1 MGQSDGFLGQH
12 HHAHCALMSVPS
24 PDGECSAQPA
34 QTVLS
39 KPPTNP
45 SSAGTTATSTG
56 TPPPALSLFLFLSSN
71 TAVHHHRPTIH
82 HGNRLVRILT
92 SVRQTISTC
101 PGRRKQVF
109 VENDPIYRSLLPAAF
124 ASRRILSS
132 IVDFLRSLR
141 GHGVET
147 RRQGD
152 GTELGTPRA
161 GVPSRGSRWRGPAGI
176 YGTTPWIVTCQPPPL
191 CIGMRKRILN
201 RYASRLHMHPTQIH
215 AYTRSVHAPPC
226 SCRRPVGVSRGSLVR
241 LSKSCLR
248 GRSMSSLLCRGADR
262 NA

>member
-1 MGQSDGFLGQH
+1 MENVVRSRH
-12 HHAHCALMSVPS
+12 
-24 PDGECSAQPA
+24 
-34 QTVLS
+34 TVLS

-45 SSAGTTATSTG
+45 SSTGTTATATAIATSTG
-56 TPPPALSLFLFLSSN
+56 TPPPILSLFLFLSSN
-71 TAVHHHRPTIH
+71 TAVHHHRLTIH
-82 HGNRLVRILT
+82 HGNRLVRILI

-101 PGRRKQVF
+101 PGRCRQVF

-124 ASRRILSS
+124 ASRWILSF

-147 RRQGD
+147 RGQGD
-152 GTELGTPRA
+152 GTELGAPRA

-176 YGTTPWIVTCQPPPL
+176 YGTTPWIVTCQPPPS

-201 RYASRLHMHPTQIH
+201 RYASHVHMHLTQIH
-215 AYTRSVHAPPC
+215 TYMRSVHAPPC
-226 SCRRPVGVSRGSLVR
+226 SCRRPVGVSRGSLMR
-241 LSKSCLR
+241 LSKSYLR